1 MRDHGLMFLCKKN
14 QLEKLFI
21 LFLPAGIL
29 ILILILILFL
39 TLILGNMFFM
49 PVAMNTT
56 LYLSVE

>member
-29 ILILILILFL
+29 ILILIHI
-39 TLILGNMFFM
+39 LILGILFFK

>member
-29 ILILILILFL
+29 ILGILF
-39 TLILGNMFFM
+39 FK